1 MIQTGEKA
9 PLFTAE
15 STRGPVDLGVMLAA
29 GPVVVYFFPKANTP
43 G

>member
-1 MIQTGEKA
+1 MISVGEKA
-9 PLFTAE
+9 LLFKAM
-15 STRGPVDLGVMLAA
+15 STQGQVDLAEFLVR

>member
-1 MIQTGEKA
+1 MISVGEKA
-9 PLFTAE
+9 PLFEAE
-15 STRGPVDLGVMLAA
+15 STQGPVSLAGLLER

>member
-1 MIQTGEKA
+1 MIAVGEKA
-9 PLFTAE
+9 PLFVAE
-15 STRGPVDLGVMLAA
+15 GTQGEVSLGALLAK